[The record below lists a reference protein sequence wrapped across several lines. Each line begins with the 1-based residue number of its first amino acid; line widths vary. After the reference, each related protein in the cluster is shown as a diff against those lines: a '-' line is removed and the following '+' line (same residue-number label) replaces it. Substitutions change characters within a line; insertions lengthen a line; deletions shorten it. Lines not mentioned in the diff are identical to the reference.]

1 MPRVRS
7 GELTES
13 GARAWRLQQALERR
27 GRRKRYALAVELGV
41 NPSSLTRW
49 LQGEPIS
56 IQHAIRLCEV
66 LEISLDWLLLGRGQ
80 PDAGELVRL
89 DLVEERLVSLC
100 RDVRPEVVGRL
111 VELLELLREGKPPP

>member
-1 MPRVRS
+1 M
-7 GELTES
+7 
-13 GARAWRLQQALERR
+13 
-27 GRRKRYALAVELGV
+27 

-80 PDAGELVRL
+80 PDASEAARG
-89 DLVEERLVSLC
+89 DLLEERLVSLC
-100 RDVRPEVVGRL
+100 RDVRPDVVGRL
-111 VELLELLREGKPPP
+111 VELLELLRDGAGTKV